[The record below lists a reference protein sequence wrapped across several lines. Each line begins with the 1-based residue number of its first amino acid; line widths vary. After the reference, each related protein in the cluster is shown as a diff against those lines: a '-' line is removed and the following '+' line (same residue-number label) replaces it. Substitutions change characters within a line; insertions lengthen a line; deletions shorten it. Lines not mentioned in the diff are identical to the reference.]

1 MTQCEKDRECG
12 RMFVL
17 EKDIYCPVGYIN
29 FIILRYMEWLGDA
42 GKPQL
47 YGYGLKLMTTL

>member
-1 MTQCEKDRECG
+1 
-12 RMFVL
+12 MFVL